1 MKFYVESTNWGDK
14 EEGLVEHYPWLKDFG
29 YENKHIT
36 IDSLE
41 VLMDLVNK
49 TGPRNGICVFPD
61 HMVYDPK
68 NRKWVSTGVPHI
80 EIYDGYRE

>member
-1 MKFYVESTNWGDK
+1 MKFYIESTMYGN
-14 EEGLVEHYPWLKDFG
+14 EEEDLVEHYPF
-29 YENKHIT
+29 T

-61 HMVYDPK
+61 RMVYDPK
-68 NRKWVSTGVPHI
+68 NRKWVSSGVLHI